1 MIHLPFTLS
10 TFQPGF
16 ELHRIHLKHL
26 TQHLGHGTSLPH
38 LPLQQL
44 ELVMLLPDGI
54 QLPAD
59 PSLG

>member
-16 ELHRIHLKHL
+16 VLHRIHLNHP
-26 TQHLGHGTSLPH
+26 GHGTSLPH

-44 ELVMLLPDGI
+44 ELVMLLPDRI
-54 QLPAD
+54 QLPAGT
-59 PSLG
+59 SLG